1 MNAVLNGIK
10 NVLLWS
16 YARGSWQY
24 DMLCLIIILIVFMVP
39 SSYFGDRDR
48 PVVNQANQERIYA
61 SKATGSAGIGAGI
74 LVIGPGQLESFLVS
88 VDRSDLEKDVQAAIA
103 LYLKTEIGENA
114 SLIAYRK
121 FTDSRGRTGYR
132 VRYR

>member
-24 DMLCLIIILIVFMVP
+24 DVLCLIIILIVFMVP
-39 SSYFGDRDR
+39 SRYFGDRDR
-48 PVVNQANQERIYA
+48 PVVKQANQERIYA
-61 SKATGSAGIGAGI
+61 SKSAGIGAGT
-74 LVIGPGQLESFLVS
+74 LVIDPGQLEAFLGS
-88 VDRSDLEKDVQAAIA
+88 VDRSDLEKDLQAAIA

>member
-24 DMLCLIIILIVFMVP
+24 DVLCLIIILIVFMVP
-39 SSYFGDRDR
+39 SRYFGDRDR
-48 PVVNQANQERIYA
+48 PVVNQANQGRIYA
-61 SKATGSAGIGAGI
+61 SKPAGIGAGTLI
-74 LVIGPGQLESFLVS
+74 IDPGQLEAFLES
-88 VDRSDLEKDVQAAIA
+88 VDRNDLEKDLQAAIA
-103 LYLKTEIGENA
+103 LYLKTEIGENS

-121 FTDSRGRTGYR
+121 FTDSQGRTGYR